1 MASRPSQLP
10 RIRHAGFVVVE
21 RLLRWVPSP
30 YARARALR
38 LLGARIGRNVRIHE
52 IRFLNLESGFANLH
66 VEDDV
71 HVGLDCLLDLKGPLH
86 LGRGA
91 VLGPRVVVL
100 THQDAGSHHGSAVA
114 EVIGTFVGRT
124 SVGAGS
130 FVGVSSTV
138 LCGADIGTGS
148 VVAAGSVVTGPTPDA
163 TVVAGVPARP
173 VRSIEAELAALR
185 TRRAG
190 PATS

>member
-1 MASRPSQLP
+1 VAE
-10 RIRHAGFVVVE
+10 H
-21 RLLRWVPSP
+21 LLRWLPSP

-52 IRFLNLESGFANLH
+52 VRFLNLEQGFANLH

-71 HVGLDCLLDLKGPLH
+71 HIGLDCLLDLKGPLH
-86 LGRGA
+86 VGRGA

-100 THQDAGSHHGSAVA
+100 THQDAGSHHGAAVA
-114 EVIGTFVGRT
+114 EVIGTFTGTTDVGP
-124 SVGAGS
+124 GS

-138 LCGADIGTGS
+138 LCGAHVGAEA
-148 VVAAGSVVTGPTPDA
+148 VVAAGSVVTEPTPDA

-173 VRSIEAELAALR
+173 VRSIAAELAAVR
-185 TRRAG
+185 SRPAG
-190 PATS
+190 RATS